1 MYGETQ
7 STGYWMIYNVFSKKW
22 SVKGGMPLYF
32 GMSKFGKMAMLQ
44 GRIFY
49 FYELSDTYFLEG
61 VNKSLPSGSALYVSP
76 VYEFLPDGTVLD
88 LKRPLYFEEEWVMS
102 STPEGWHLSDF
113 NDFYFLPYM
122 KRTYKTF
129 FHYNS
134 K

>member
-22 SVKGGMPLYF
+22 SVKVGMPLYF

-44 GRIFY
+44 GRMFY
-49 FYELSDTYFLEG
+49 FYELSDSSTLEL
-61 VNKSLPSGSALYVSP
+61 VNNFLPSGSALHASP
-76 VYEFLPDGTVLD
+76 VYEILPDGTVLD
-88 LKRPLYFEEEWVMS
+88 LKRPPYFEEEWLMS
-102 STPEGWHLSDF
+102 YTPGGGHLFDF
-113 NDFYFLPYM
+113 NDFYLLPYM